1 MIHRGEIVEQAV
13 RSSGHNL
20 SKLALR
26 LGKSRKWLY
35 DAFENP
41 TLSIEYI
48 FEIGNAIHY
57 DFSKELLEFRKM
69 YHQEEINLSVEE
81 PGLKDKYIT
90 LLEEHQ
96 KLLTKLLAIQEGK

>member
-35 DAFENP
+35 DAFDNSS
-41 TLSIEYI
+41 LSIEHI
-48 FEIGNAIHY
+48 LEIGKIIHY
-57 DFSKELLEFRKM
+57 DFSKDVPELRRS
-69 YHQEEINLSVEE
+69 YIQSDSLSTLDE
-81 PGLKDKYIT
+81 PTWKDKYIA

-96 KLLTKLLAIQEGK
+96 KLLAKLLAIQEGK

>member
-20 SKLALR
+20 SKLAIR

-35 DAFENP
+35 DAFDNP
-41 TLSIEYI
+41 NLSIDYI
-48 FEIGNAIHY
+48 FEIGKVIHY
-57 DFSKELLEFRKM
+57 DFSNDLPEFRKTYTSDAM
-69 YHQEEINLSVEE
+69 DNLVEE
-81 PGLKDKYIT
+81 PSWKTKYIT

-96 KLLTKLLAIQEGK
+96 RLLAHLLALQEEK

>member
-13 RSSGHNL
+13 WASGHNL
-20 SKLALR
+20 SRLAKR

-41 TLSIEYI
+41 NLSIDYI
-48 FEIGNAIHY
+48 FEIGKVIHY
-57 DFSKELLEFRKM
+57 DFSNDLPEFRKT
-69 YHQEEINLSVEE
+69 YTQDAEVNLFEE
-81 PGLKDKYIT
+81 PSWKTKYIT

-96 KLLTKLLAIQEGK
+96 KLLARLLALQEEK

>member
-20 SKLALR
+20 SSLAKR

-41 TLSIEYI
+41 MLSLEYTI
-48 FEIGNAIHY
+48 EIGKLIHY
-57 DFSKELLEFRKM
+57 DFSDHIPELRRT
-69 YHQEEINLSVEE
+69 YVSNEESSSLNE
-81 PGLKDKYIT
+81 PSWKDKYIA

-96 KLLTKLLAIQEGK
+96 RLLAHLLALQEEK